1 MSDFI
6 NSAKEIFAELP
17 HLLLHSFKDTI
28 HILPFL
34 FISYLVMEFIEHK
47 ASDKLATAIR
57 RSGKAG
63 PFIGSAVG
71 IIPQCGFSTLASSF
85 YAGKIITMGTIVA
98 VFLSTSDEMLPVMI
112 SNKFPVASILI
123 ILFTKFII
131 AVIAGFIIDLIFRP
145 SLHNDEEIEEFCN
158 HEHCQCE
165 KGIFRSSLYH
175 TVHVFIFILI
185 VTIVLNIF
193 IHFVGEDKL
202 ASLVIGKPV
211 LGQLIAGIIGLI
223 PNCASSVIITELY
236 IKGAISA
243 GAMMSG
249 LLVGAGVGLLVL
261 FRTNKHLKENL
272 IIAGLMYSI
281 GVIFGILLDL
291 INFGAILK

>member
-6 NSAKEIFAELP
+6 NSAREIFAELP
-17 HLLLHSFKDTI
+17 HLLLHSLKDTV
-28 HILPFL
+28 HVLPFL

-47 ASDKLATAIR
+47 ASGKLANAIQK
-57 RSGKAG
+57 SGKAG
-63 PFIGSAVG
+63 PFIGSSVG

-85 YAGKIITMGTIVA
+85 FAGKIITMGTLIA

-112 SNKFPVASILI
+112 SNKFPLASILI

-131 AVIAGFIIDLIFRP
+131 AVIAGFIIDLIFRQT
-145 SLHNDEEIEEFCN
+145 LHNDEEIEEFCN

-175 TVHVFIFILI
+175 TVHVFVFILI
-185 VTIVLNIF
+185 VTIFLNTF

-249 LLVGAGVGLLVL
+249 LLVGAGVGILVL

-272 IIAGLMYSI
+272 IISGLMYSI
-281 GVIFGILLDL
+281 GVVFGILLDL
-291 INFGAILK
+291 LNFGALLK